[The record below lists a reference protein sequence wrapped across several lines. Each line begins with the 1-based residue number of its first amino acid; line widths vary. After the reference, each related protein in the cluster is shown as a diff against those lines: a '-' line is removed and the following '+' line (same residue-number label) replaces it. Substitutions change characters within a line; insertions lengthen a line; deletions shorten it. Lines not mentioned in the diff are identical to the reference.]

1 MIEREKMAVAQISRD
16 DFVPGSPPGK
26 MGWCPQCGAWSL
38 PGECQAC
45 RRREE
50 VLRVIRPH
58 MGESLETWLE
68 GIGDRTGFLLEGYR
82 ARRQRY
88 LREGNQLGLLAME
101 QAEREFAE
109 SLPKGA

>member
-58 MGESLETWLE
+58 MGEYLETW
-68 GIGDRTGFLLEGYR
+68 LEGYR

>member
-1 MIEREKMAVAQISRD
+1 MTEWEKMASAQLSRD
-16 DFVPGSPPGK
+16 DFVPWSPPGK
-26 MGWCPQCGAWSL
+26 MDWCPQCGAWSL
-38 PGECQAC
+38 LGECEAC

-58 MGESLETWLE
+58 MEEYLEHWLA
-68 GIGDRTGFLLEGYR
+68 GIHDRTGFLLEGYR
-82 ARRQRY
+82 ARRQRC
-88 LREGNQLGLLAME
+88 LREGDLAGLLAME

>member
-16 DFVPGSPPGK
+16 DFVPG
-26 MGWCPQCGAWSL
+26 SL

-58 MGESLETWLE
+58 MGEYLENWLE

-101 QAEREFAE
+101 QAEREFVE